1 MDYTEQLNAIA
12 LALSQINSNT
22 SISDA
27 ISELNTQIALLVTSL
42 NDIRDDIKNIKELAN
57 GSGIITKPFNAD
69 IQGALLRMTLADG
82 NQIDRFKL
90 AKEEYKID
98 PIV

>member
-1 MDYTEQLNAIA
+1 MDYTTQLDSIA
-12 LALSQINSNT
+12 SSLAEINN
-22 SISDA
+22 SISSLA
-27 ISELNTQIALLVTSL
+27 GVIGLLSASL
-42 NDIRDDIKNIKELAN
+42 SDIRDDIKNIKELAN
-57 GSGIITKPFNAD
+57 DSGIITKPFNAD
-69 IQGALLRMTLADG
+69 IQGALLRMTLADS